1 MNRSAVWAV
10 ALPLIGLAACTG
22 SLFRSKIAP
31 PTVYMLSAGAGS
43 TQTASTGSTDA
54 AVSGA
59 GSTAAP
65 SPGAVIPADLA
76 VLKPKLR
83 TGLET
88 DRIAVL
94 YPDRHLDY
102 FADARWSG
110 PLGDVLQDFAVQ
122 EFHTHANLRTVN
134 GDASVFPSAYWLEME
149 VTDFQAEYTSAAA
162 APTVH
167 VQILARVGNSGDRRV
182 LGRFVANARQQAAEN
197 RLTAIVDAYASAAD
211 AALADL
217 VAHADDT
224 LAKASQAGKSSD
236 AAGLQ
241 KSDSPVSSANR
252 PR

>member
-1 MNRSAVWAV
+1 VNRSAVWAV

-122 EFHTHANLRTVN
+122 EFHTRANLRTVS

-197 RLTAIVDAYASAAD
+197 RLTAIVDAYALAAD
-211 AALADL
+211 AALADI

-224 LAKASQAGKSSD
+224 LAKASEAGKSSEG
-236 AAGLQ
+236 AGLQ
-241 KSDSPVSSANR
+241 KLDSPVASTNR
-252 PR
+252 